1 MKHAAIRYLRRLTK
15 AGPQTLWNLLFAD
28 AENDGSWL
36 KACSKDFDW
45 FRLHYD
51 VPFAP
56 ATNALQDWMLVITT
70 DCLQYYAAK
79 AEMHVFQLLL

>member
-15 AGPQTLWNLLFAD
+15 ACPQTLWNLLFAD